1 MLSQCFKIRKN
12 INFFERLFFRQIADF
27 FLCTLY
33 FHFLFFQLAEKS
45 AVNEESFPWQSR
57 LRYYWSDDEVML
69 RMMHSELIYGYE
81 YLTAYTKL
89 VMTPLTERCYR

>member
-1 MLSQCFKIRKN
+1 MFLKGSFSVKLQI
-12 INFFERLFFRQIADF
+12 FFFA
-27 FLCTLY
+27 LCI
-33 FHFLFFQLAEKS
+33 FIFLFFQLAEKS

>member
-1 MLSQCFKIRKN
+1 MLSSALK
-12 INFFERLFFRQIADF
+12 FERKCIFKYVLERTFFRQIEI
-27 FLCTLY
+27 Y
-33 FHFLFFQLAEKS
+33 VFQLAEKS